1 VKVLQLG
8 KYYHPYRGGME
19 THLQQLCERL
29 APRVDLDVVVSH
41 TEPRTVVE
49 HVGPVKVTRC
59 LQAAH
64 LASTSLNPSLPW
76 VLSRA
81 RYDVLHVHFPNPMG
95 VMAYL
100 ASRKPRHHRVVITY
114 HSDIIR
120 QERLLKLYA
129 PFMHRVMDRADAIL
143 CTSPDYI
150 DGSPTLGRY
159 REKCRVVPLGIDP
172 SPFAPTEATLRRASE
187 LRARLG
193 GPLVLGVGRLIYYK
207 GFEYLVEALR
217 SVDARLVLVGEGPL
231 RAELEAKARALGV
244 AERVHFAGGVS
255 SEELPAYFHACD
267 VFALP
272 SVARSEAFGLVQL
285 EAMACGKPVVNTA
298 LDSGVPFVS
307 RHGESGLTVAPKDP
321 AALADALRGLFADP
335 ARARAMGEAGRA
347 RVEREFTLD
356 TMAARTFALY
366 EEVCGLGPAASQT
379 RRRMAS

>member
-1 VKVLQLG
+1 VLQLG

-29 APRVDLDVVVSH
+29 APRVDLDVVVSN
-41 TEPRTVVE
+41 TGPRTVVE
-49 HVGPVKVTRC
+49 RVGPVRVTRC
-59 LQAAH
+59 LEAAH
-64 LASTSLNPSLPW
+64 VASTSLCPTLPW
-76 VLSRA
+76 FLSRA
-81 RYDVLHVHFPNPMG
+81 RYDLLHVHFPHPMG

-114 HSDIIR
+114 HSDIVR

-307 RHGESGLTVAPKDP
+307 RHEESGLTVPPGDEV
-321 AALADALRGLFADP
+321 ALAG
-335 ARARAMGEAGRA
+335 AMRRMLASPEQRKAWGEAGRA
-347 RVEREFTLD
+347 RVLAEFSQARMGQRVLDVYREVLK
-356 TMAARTFALY
+356 
-366 EEVCGLGPAASQT
+366 G
-379 RRRMAS
+379 